1 MPDDHLAYLQVC
13 GENADQDIE
22 VGRLAIALFSAD
34 HQGISVNRYH
44 THLKKIF
51 DEVSERHAALIEQG
65 SDNDV
70 YTQLAAMKHVLSDL
84 YGYAADTPHHE
95 VLESADLMRV
105 IDRGKG
111 CSSAL
116 CLLYMDV
123 ARKMG
128 WRIEGLNFPSRFL
141 CRLEMNGL
149 RLIFDP
155 SNGCAVLQAH
165 DLRNLVKEALGEAG
179 ELSSHYMEGLDAR
192 ASLVHMCNL
201 IKSRRIEMGEYA
213 AALDMIER
221 LRSFAP
227 QEYRLLLD
235 AGVLYARI
243 KQENEAIK
251 CLNEYIER
259 APLQDRN
266 EALQLLN
273 ALQSDQS

>member
-149 RLIFDP
+149 RLI
-155 SNGCAVLQAH
+155 
-165 DLRNLVKEALGEAG
+165 
-179 ELSSHYMEGLDAR
+179 
-192 ASLVHMCNL
+192 
-201 IKSRRIEMGEYA
+201 
-213 AALDMIER
+213 
-221 LRSFAP
+221 
-227 QEYRLLLD
+227 
-235 AGVLYARI
+235 VLYARI